1 MIRVFNGRSRGLAE
15 GQERRGY
22 AQIAFEFRDHIKVFR
37 GLGDSAF
44 AVFMCLMLHS
54 DENGWSRASQG
65 RISAE
70 TGWSVTAVSDATR
83 KLSGATINGCRL
95 LLAYQPVSADGHFQP
110 YRYLVFPS
118 TAEVAQ
124 YETMP
129 LSQRNKQALGKASSP
144 PPLQPGAVQPPAVQ
158 RPAVEGGAKNNH
170 IQADL
175 FHDDDDAP
183 RGGPP
188 VDNFVDSEK
197 IERAIQIVARLNP
210 AGVEGTNRQRL
221 AALWCE
227 FEDGLEII
235 SRTCETTATEAVAG
249 DDGRG
254 AKIRNMSGLTVKR
267 LREAWEVRTG
277 QHKAAWDVA
286 DQRLIVLAKPISE
299 HAIARREFARH
310 ANTNQEER

>member
-1 MIRVFNGRSRGLAE
+1 MTAVWNQSAAKTTMLLTLLAIADEADDYGRNAYPSIETLARKTRQSDRNVIRMISDAEAMHELTIQRQANRSNRYTLTPGGSPIEPRPRSERGDKLSPLA
-15 GQERRGY
+15 GRRG
-22 AQIAFEFRDHIKVFR
+22 DNLSPH
-37 GLGDSAF
+37 GDKRVREMSPDPL
-44 AVFMCLMLHS
+44 VP
-54 DENGWSRASQG
+54 NG
-65 RISAE
+65 
-70 TGWSVTAVSDATR
+70 
-83 KLSGATINGCRL
+83 
-95 LLAYQPVSADGHFQP
+95 
-110 YRYLVFPS
+110 
-118 TAEVAQ
+118 
-124 YETMP
+124 
-129 LSQRNKQALGKASSP
+129 
-144 PPLQPGAVQPPAVQ
+144 
-158 RPAVEGGAKNNH
+158 
-170 IQADL
+170 
-175 FHDDDDAP
+175 FHDDDDALR
-183 RGGPP
+183 RGPS

-286 DQRLIVLAKPISE
+286 DQRLIALAKPISE